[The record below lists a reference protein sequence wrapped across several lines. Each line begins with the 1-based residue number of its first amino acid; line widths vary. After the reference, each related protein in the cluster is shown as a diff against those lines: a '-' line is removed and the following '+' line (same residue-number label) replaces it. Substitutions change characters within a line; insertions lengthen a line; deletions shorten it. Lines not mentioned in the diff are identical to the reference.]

1 MVDHISFTSVVVSF
15 RLMRCSAQSSAD
27 LVGLASSASSGL
39 DLWRFD
45 EADKVN
51 GERTR
56 QNDGDRLS
64 LWE

>member
-39 DLWRFD
+39 DFV
-45 EADKVN
+45 ADKVN